1 MSESG
6 RADEEFQRK
15 LNALKI
21 DRDERGRSG
30 LPVAWMVVGGVLVI
44 VAAAAAWWLF
54 RPRPLPVRTAL
65 VEEEVQRAQGG
76 PTVLN
81 ASGYVTARR
90 QSTVASKVT
99 GKVVEVLVEEGMKV
113 EKDQVLARL
122 DPSQANQSLALARA
136 QLETARRAT
145 GETEAQLRE
154 ATLRLRRVKDLL
166 AGGMAAPSDGDAV
179 EAEVGVLEARR
190 ATQEEQVREAER
202 TVDIARQAV
211 ADTVI
216 RAPFAGVAI
225 SKNAQPGEIIS
236 PMSAG
241 GGFTR
246 TGISTIVDMS
256 SLEIEVDVNEA
267 YIQRVVPGQR
277 VEATL
282 DAYRDWTI
290 PAHVITTIPAADRQ
304 KATVTVRI
312 AFDRLDPRILPDMG
326 IKVAFLGDAGASTGR
341 VTPVVRVPRAAVRGS
356 IGEEFVFVVKGDGTL
371 ERRAVKLGPGS
382 EDPAEVMAGLSAG
395 ERVVTAGPADLK
407 EGLAVAEQPESN

>member
-1 MSESG
+1 LTTSETET
-6 RADEEFQRK
+6 DELRRK
-15 LNALKI
+15 LDALKI
-21 DRDERGRSG
+21 DREDRPRSRSG
-30 LPVAWMVVGGVLVI
+30 ATWFV
-44 VAAAAAWWLF
+44 VAAIVLAVAATAAWWVL
-54 RPRPLPVRTAL
+54 RPRPALVRTAA
-65 VEEEVQRAQGG
+65 VEEVSERSRGG

-90 QSTVASKVT
+90 QATVSSKVT

-113 EKDQVLARL
+113 DKDQVLARL
-122 DPSQANQSLALARA
+122 DARQANQALALAQA
-136 QLETARRAT
+136 QLAAAQGARLETD
-145 GETEAQLRE
+145 AQLKE
-154 ATLRLRRVKDLL
+154 ANLRRQRVQDLL
-166 AGGMAAPSDGDAV
+166 AGGISPPSDRDAV
-179 EAEVGVLEARR
+179 EAEVAVFQARR
-190 ATQEEQVREAER
+190 AVQEDQMRAAER
-202 TVDIARQAV
+202 AVDIERQNV
-211 ADTVI
+211 ADLVI

-267 YIQRVVPGQR
+267 YIQRVSPGQK

-312 AFDRLDPRILPDMG
+312 GFDQLDPRILPEMG
-326 IKVAFLGDAGASTGR
+326 IKVAFLGDANAAAGR
-341 VTPVVRVPRAAVRGS
+341 SAPVVRVARAAVRGS
-356 IGEEFVFVVKGDGTL
+356 AGGEFVFVVKGGGIL
-371 ERRAVKLGPGS
+371 ERRAVKLGPGA

-395 ERVVTAGPADLK
+395 ERVVTAGPAELK
-407 EGLAVAEQPESN
+407 EGHVVAEQPATR

>member
-1 MSESG
+1 MTNAGSDNS
-6 RADEEFQRK
+6 DFQRK
-15 LNALKI
+15 LDALKI
-21 DRDERGRSG
+21 DREDRPRVSRGA
-30 LPVAWMVVGGVLVI
+30 PVVAAVALVLAAGGVG
-44 VAAAAAWWLF
+44 AWWVL
-54 RPRPLPVRTAL
+54 RPRPVLVRTAA
-65 VEEEVQRAQGG
+65 VEAGSAQANGV
-76 PTVLN
+76 PTLLN

-90 QSTVASKVT
+90 QATVSSKIT

-122 DPSQANQSLALARA
+122 DATQIGQALGLAEARLSGAHRVTEETSAHLKEASLRKQRIR
-136 QLETARRAT
+136 QL
-145 GETEAQLRE
+145 
-154 ATLRLRRVKDLL
+154 VD
-166 AGGMAAPSDGDAV
+166 GGVASPSDWDAI
-179 EAEVGVLEARR
+179 EAEVAVLEAHR
-190 ATQEEQVREAER
+190 ATQAEQIRAEERE
-202 TVDIARQAV
+202 VDIARQNL

-267 YIQRVVPGQR
+267 YIQRVSAGQK

-282 DAYRDWTI
+282 DAYRDWRI

-312 AFDRLDPRILPDMG
+312 GFDALDPRILPEMG
-326 IKVAFLGDAGASTGR
+326 IKVAFLGEAASAAKTAR
-341 VTPVVRVPRAAVRGS
+341 LVRVPRAAVRGET
-356 IGEEFVFVVKGDGTL
+356 GEEFAFVMKQDKTL
-371 ERRAVKLGPGS
+371 ERRAITLGAGGN
-382 EDPAEVMAGLSAG
+382 DPAEVLAGLNEG
-395 ERVVTAGPADLK
+395 ERVVVEGPAELAA
-407 EGLAVAEQPESN
+407 GVAVAERPDER